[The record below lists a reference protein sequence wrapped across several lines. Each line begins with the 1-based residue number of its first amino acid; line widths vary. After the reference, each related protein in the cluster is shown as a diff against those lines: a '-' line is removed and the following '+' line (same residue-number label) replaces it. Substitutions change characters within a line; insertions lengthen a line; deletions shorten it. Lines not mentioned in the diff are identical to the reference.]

1 MEVNEMKKILAL
13 TLAGVLTLGLF
24 TGCGGGSSSPAPSAS
39 GEPAAEA
46 VVLKIGGIGPTT
58 GGAAIYGTACDWA
71 AQVAVAEINAMQDE
85 FVLELNFQDD
95 EHDAEKSVNAFH
107 NLQDWEADVI
117 YGCTTSAPCVAV
129 AGETNAERYFQL
141 TPSATSTDVTAGRD
155 NMFQLCFTDPTQ
167 GVVSAQYIKD
177 NALAT
182 KVAVIYNNADAYS
195 TGIYEAFA
203 AEAPNQ
209 GLEIV
214 SATTFS
220 DDNNPD
226 FSVQIREA
234 KDAGA
239 ELVFL
244 PIYYTPASNILKQA
258 KDMDYAPKFFGCD
271 GMDGILTLE
280 GFDVSLAEGLMFIT
294 GFNPYAT
301 DEKSVAFIDSY
312 KKLSGDVAPNM
323 FGAAGYDCIYA
334 IYEAAKKAGVTNE
347 MTHEEICEAMI
358 AVFTDASF
366 SVDGLTGTAMT
377 WGTNGEVSKEP
388 MVVAIQDGIYV
399 QI

>member
-1 MEVNEMKKILAL
+1 MKKFLAL
-13 TLAGVLTLGLF
+13 MMAGALTLGLL
-24 TGCGGGSSSPAPSAS
+24 TACGGSEPAPAPNA
-39 GEPAAEA
+39 GGDNEA

-58 GGAAIYGTACDWA
+58 GGAAIYGQACDWA

-85 FVLELNFQDD
+85 FVLELRFEDD

-107 NLQDWEADVI
+107 TLQDWGVDLI

-129 AGETNAERYFQL
+129 AGETYADRYFQL
-141 TPSATSTDVTAGRD
+141 TASATSTDVTAGRD

-167 GVVSAQYIKD
+167 GVVSAQYIKA

-214 SATTFS
+214 SVTTFS

-226 FSVQIREA
+226 FSVQIKQA

-239 ELVFL
+239 ELIFL

-258 KDMDYAPKFFGCD
+258 KDLDYAPKFFGCD

-312 KKLSGDVAPNM
+312 KKLSGGIAPNM

-334 IYEAAKKAGVTNE
+334 IYEAAKKIGVTNE
-347 MTHEEICEAMI
+347 MSHEEICEAMI
-358 AVFTDASF
+358 ATFTDASF
-366 SVDGLTGTAMT
+366 TVDGLTGTNMT
-377 WGTNGEVSKEP
+377 WSTKGEVTKAP
-388 MVVAIQDGIYV
+388 MVVAIQGGIYV
-399 QI
+399 EA

>member
-1 MEVNEMKKILAL
+1 MKKFLAL
-13 TLAGVLTLGLF
+13 MMAGALTLGLL
-24 TGCGGGSSSPAPSAS
+24 TACGGSEPAPA
-39 GEPAAEA
+39 PAPGGDDGA

-58 GGAAIYGTACDWA
+58 GGAAIYGQACDWA

-107 NLQDWEADVI
+107 NLQDWDVDVI

-129 AGETNAERYFQL
+129 AGETYAERYFQL

-155 NMFQLCFTDPTQ
+155 NMFQLCFTDPGQ
-167 GVVSAQYIKD
+167 GVTAAKYISE
-177 NALAT
+177 NGMGT
-182 KVAVIYNNADAYS
+182 KVAIIYNNADAYS
-195 TGIYEAFA
+195 TGIYEAFV

-214 SATTFS
+214 STTTFS

-258 KDMDYAPKFFGCD
+258 KDMGYAPAFFGCD

-280 GFDVSLAEGLMFIT
+280 GFDLSLAEGLTFIT
-294 GFNPYAT
+294 GFNPYS
-301 DEKSVAFIDSY
+301 DNEKTVAFIDSF
-312 KKLSGDVAPNM
+312 KKLSGDVVPNM

-366 SVDGLTGTAMT
+366 SVDGLTGNGMT
-377 WGTNGEVSKEP
+377 WGTNGEVTKAP
-388 MVVAIQDGIYV
+388 MVVEIQGGAYV
-399 QI
+399 QK

>member
-1 MEVNEMKKILAL
+1 MKKILAL
-13 TLAGVLTLGLF
+13 TMACALTLAML

-39 GEPAAEA
+39 APAENAA

-58 GGAAIYGTACDWA
+58 GGAAIYGQACDWA
-71 AQVAVAEINAMQDE
+71 AQVAVAEINAMQKD

-95 EHDAEKSVNAFH
+95 EHDAEKSVNAYH

-129 AGETNAERYFQL
+129 AGETYADRYFQL
-141 TPSATSTDVTAGRD
+141 TASATSTDVTAGRD

-167 GVVSAQYIKD
+167 GVVSAQYIKA

-214 SATTFS
+214 SVTTFS

-226 FSVQIREA
+226 FSVQIKQA

-239 ELVFL
+239 ELIFL

-258 KDMDYAPKFFGCD
+258 KDLDYAPKFFGCD

-312 KKLSGDVAPNM
+312 KKLSGGIAPNM

-334 IYEAAKKAGVTNE
+334 IYEAAKKIGVTNE

-358 AVFTDASF
+358 ATFTDASF
-366 SVDGLTGTAMT
+366 TVDGLTGTSMT
-377 WGTNGEVSKEP
+377 WSTKGEVTKAP
-388 MVVAIQDGIYV
+388 MVVAIQGGIYV
-399 QI
+399 EA